1 MADEQKKTDEKRRAL
16 VALSMIRSEVGSV
29 VDRLNREILFSSPDT
44 NGVSF
49 GQKAY
54 YISEFNDEL
63 IRAGSLCKGH
73 LMSGGTTTMKRFEEL
88 LRDIRHH
95 CDVLE
100 RKD

>member
-29 VDRLNREILFSSPDT
+29 VDILNREILFASPDT

-49 GQKAY
+49 DKKAY
-54 YISEFNDEL
+54 YIYEFNDEL
-63 IRAGSLCKGH
+63 IRAGGLCKGH

-95 CDVLE
+95 CNVLE